1 MSKQKAWSDYNKA
14 LRRILDSEKDH
25 RMIKL
30 MFGKA
35 GSGKS
40 YIGKLSSL
48 IYGFH
53 FHDADEDLPERFR
66 RAIENQE
73 KVTEEVREE
82 YIEIIIATIRR
93 LMLTNKDICICQAL
107 FRNKYR
113 EKILEAIPSI
123 EYVWVDASDDLILS
137 RLESRA
143 GHIAPRGYAEMVNR
157 IFEIPTVAHIRFENG
172 NDPIKFDDQMKAIFD
187 KNLNHEWRFT
197 SGRTMN

>member
-1 MSKQKAWSDYNKA
+1 
-14 LRRILDSEKDH
+14 
-25 RMIKL
+25 MIKL
-30 MFGKA
+30 LFGKA

-53 FHDADEDLPERFR
+53 FHDADWDLPGHFR

-73 KVTEEVREE
+73 NVTEQMRED

-113 EKILEAIPSI
+113 EKILEAIPSV
-123 EYVWVDASDDLILS
+123 EYVWVDAPDDLILS
-137 RLESRA
+137 RLENRA
-143 GHIAPRGYAEMVNR
+143 GHMASRCYAEMVNR
-157 IFEIPTVAHIRFENG
+157 IFEIPTVAHIKFENG
-172 NDPIKFDDQMKAIFD
+172 DDPIKFDGQMKAIFD
-187 KNLNHEWRFT
+187 KNLKTEAIFADRKIET
-197 SGRTMN
+197 